1 MSSKTAA
8 PKQRKPRVQGIRQQ
22 LFKRAAFYRV
32 LGQSNTSGDRLR
44 AAGLIPPPD
53 VIVGGR
59 TPMWTR
65 ATILR
70 TVRAWVEQGRV
81 SP

>member
-1 MSSKTAA
+1 MSIKTAA
-8 PKQRKPRVQGIRQQ
+8 PKQRKPKVLGIRHQ
-22 LFKRAAFYRV
+22 LFKRLEFYRA
-32 LGQSNTSGDRLR
+32 LGLSGSVGDRLR
-44 AAGLIPPPD
+44 ASGALPAPD
-53 VIVGGR
+53 VILNGR

-65 ATILR
+65 STILR